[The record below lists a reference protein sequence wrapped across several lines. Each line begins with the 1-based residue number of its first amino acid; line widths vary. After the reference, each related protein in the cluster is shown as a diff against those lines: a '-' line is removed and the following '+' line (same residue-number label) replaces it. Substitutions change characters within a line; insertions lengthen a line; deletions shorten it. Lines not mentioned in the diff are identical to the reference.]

1 MDVATD
7 LRAGRSDWP
16 SCTDRL
22 REDERRVILVKLNK
36 IYTRTGDDGTTGLVD
51 GSRLAKNAKRVQ
63 AYGDVD
69 ETNSVIG
76 LVRLHLESCRLDD
89 MLGRIQNDLFDLGA
103 DLATPLPAEGTPE
116 SEYALR
122 MVAAQTTRLETELDA
137 LNADLEPLNSFVLPG
152 GHPPAAYLN
161 QARTVSRR
169 AERVCVSL
177 ATEEAVNPHALSYLN
192 RLSDFL
198 FVAARW
204 CNDQGTTDVK
214 WVPGANR

>member
-1 MDVATD
+1 M
-7 LRAGRSDWP
+7 
-16 SCTDRL
+16 
-22 REDERRVILVKLNK
+22 VKLNK

-51 GSRLAKNAKRVQ
+51 GSRLSKADLRVQ

-76 LVRLHLESCRLDD
+76 LVRLHLENQRLDA
-89 MLGRIQNDLFDLGA
+89 MLARIQNDLFDLGA
-103 DLATPLPAEGTPE
+103 DLATPLPAKNSAD

-122 MVAAQTTRLETELDA
+122 MIDEQSTRLETELDA
-137 LNADLEPLNSFVLPG
+137 LNADLEPLTSFVLPG
-152 GHPPAAYLN
+152 GSPPAAFLH
-161 QARTVSRR
+161 QARTVCRR
-169 AERVCVSL
+169 AERVSVKL
-177 ATEEAVNPHALSYLN
+177 AQKQPVNPAALTYLN

-204 CNDQGTTDVK
+204 CNDQGESDVK